1 MTRKILITD
10 PIEKDCINILENNGF
25 TVTHK
30 PGLKE
35 AEIISLINDYNVLI
49 VRSGTK
55 VTRKIIESAKNLILI
70 ARAGAGVDNIDIDA
84 ATHAGIIVM
93 NTPGGNTL
101 STAEHT
107 MALLLSMCRNIPL
120 ANFELKQGIWDRK
133 KYIGTELYGKKIGI
147 IGLGKVG
154 KEVATRCKGFG
165 MEVLGFDPVLTQ
177 DASQKIGVKLVS
189 LDDLLKDSDIITIH
203 VPLSD
208 ETKNLIGKNE
218 LNKCKDGVKI
228 VNCARGGI
236 VNEKDLIDALNIGK
250 VSSVALDV
258 FEKEPPDF
266 PNELISHPRVI
277 VTPHIGASTKE
288 AQEKV
293 AIQIAQQIVEYY
305 NQGNLIG
312 AVNAF
317 ALEKNLSDE
326 IKPFIELAKIL
337 GKFFAQIN
345 QENISNINIRFYGS
359 LLHRYREILTA
370 SFLVGFLSK
379 KITASVN
386 FVNAQLLAEETGIK
400 VIETIEGEH
409 ETYKNLMTAIS
420 NSNENKVILSGTIF
434 GNHEPRIVQINEFQ
448 MDIIPSKYM
457 LLYENIDKPGMLA
470 AVGNILARH
479 NINIAGLSLGRKK
492 IGEKALTLMNLDSN
506 LELSIIDEMNTIEGV
521 GKIITIEN

>member
-10 PIEKDCINILENNGF
+10 PIEKECINILENNGF
-25 TVTHK
+25 SVTHK

-35 AEIISLINDYNVLI
+35 DEMISLISDYNVLI

-55 VTRKIIESAKNLILI
+55 VTKKIIESAKNLELI
-70 ARAGAGVDNIDIDA
+70 ARAGAGVDNIDVDA

-120 ANFELKQGIWDRK
+120 ANYELKQGVWNRK
-133 KYIGTELYGKKIGI
+133 KYIGTELYGKQIGI

-154 KEVATRCKGFG
+154 KEVAIRCKSFG

-177 DASQKIGVKLVS
+177 DAAQKIGVKLVS
-189 LDDLLKDSDIITIH
+189 FDDLLRESDIITIH

-218 LNKCKDGVKI
+218 FDKCKDGVKI
-228 VNCARGGI
+228 INCARGGI
-236 VNEKDLIDALNIGK
+236 VNEKDLVDALNSGK
-250 VSSVALDV
+250 VSSAALDV
-258 FEKEPPDF
+258 FEIEPPNF

-293 AIQIAQQIVEYY
+293 AIQIAQQIVDYY
-305 NQGNLIG
+305 QQGKLVG

-317 ALEKNLSDE
+317 ALEQNINEE
-326 IKPFIELAKIL
+326 IKPFVELALIL

-345 QENISNINIRFYGS
+345 EENISNINFKFYGS
-359 LLHRYREILTA
+359 LLQKYRELLTA
-370 SFLVGFLSK
+370 SFLIGFLSK
-379 KITASVN
+379 KVTASVN
-386 FVNAQLLAEETGIK
+386 FVNAQLLAEDTGVK
-400 VIETIEGEH
+400 VTETIEGEH
-409 ETYKNLMTAIS
+409 ETYKNLLTAI
-420 NSNENKVILSGTIF
+420 NDSNENKVILSGTIF
-434 GNHEPRIVQINEFQ
+434 GKHEPRIVQINEFQ
-448 MDIIPSKYM
+448 MDIIPTKYM

-470 AVGNILARH
+470 AVGNVLAKH
-479 NINIAGLSLGRKK
+479 NINIAGLSLGRKN

-506 LELSIIDEMNTIEGV
+506 LVLDIIDEMKTIEGV
-521 GKIITIEN
+521 GKIIAIEN

>member
-1 MTRKILITD
+1 MSKKILITD
-10 PIEKDCINILENNGF
+10 PIEKDCIKILENNDF
-25 TVTHK
+25 SVTHK

-35 AEIISLINDYNVLI
+35 NEIISLINDYNVLI

-55 VTRKIIESAKNLILI
+55 VTKKIIESATNLELI
-70 ARAGAGVDNIDIDA
+70 ARAGAGVDNIDVDA

-120 ANFELKQGIWDRK
+120 ANYELKQGIWDRK

-154 KEVATRCKGFG
+154 KEVAIRCKSFG

-177 DASQKIGVKLVS
+177 DTAQKIGVKLVS
-189 LDDLLKDSDIITIH
+189 FDDLLRESDIITIH

-218 LNKCKDGVKI
+218 FDKCKDGVKI
-228 VNCARGGI
+228 INCARGGI
-236 VNEKDLIDALNIGK
+236 LNEAALVDALNSGK
-250 VSSVALDV
+250 VSSAALDV
-258 FEKEPPDF
+258 FEKEPPEF

-312 AVNAF
+312 AVNVF
-317 ALEKNLSDE
+317 AIEKNLSDE
-326 IKPFIELAKIL
+326 IKPFNELAKIL

-345 QENISNINIRFYGS
+345 QENISNINIKFYGS
-359 LLHRYREILTA
+359 LLQRYREILTA

-379 KITASVN
+379 KITASIN
-386 FVNAQLLAEETGIK
+386 FVNAQLLAVETGIK
-400 VIETIEGEH
+400 VTEIIEGEH
-409 ETYKNLMTAIS
+409 ETYKNLMTAI
-420 NSNENKVILSGTIF
+420 NDSNETKVILSGTIF
-434 GNHEPRIVQINEFQ
+434 GKHEPRIVQINEFQ

-470 AVGNILARH
+470 AVGNVLAKH
-479 NINIAGLSLGRKK
+479 NINIAGLSLGRKN

-506 LELSIIDEMNTIEGV
+506 LVVSIIDEMKKIEGV
-521 GKIITIEN
+521 GKIIAIEN